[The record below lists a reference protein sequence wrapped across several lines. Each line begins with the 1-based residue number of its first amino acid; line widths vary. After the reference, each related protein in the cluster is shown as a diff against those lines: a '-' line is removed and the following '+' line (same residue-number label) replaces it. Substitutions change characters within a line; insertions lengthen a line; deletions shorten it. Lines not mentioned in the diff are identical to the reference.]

1 MGWAAFLAL
10 AGSVAW
16 RHPNVYLEFS
26 GIAPPYLDPELI
38 RYLNTPILADKE
50 HFGTWL
56 AAPTQG
62 GQALSSPSCRQ
73 YRVIGRGHPR
83 NDLTSLC

>member
-1 MGWAAFLAL
+1 VGWAAFLAL

-38 RYLNTPILADKE
+38 RYLNNPILADKGL
-50 HFGTWL
+50 FGT
-56 AAPTQG
+56 
-62 GQALSSPSCRQ
+62 
-73 YRVIGRGHPR
+73 
-83 NDLTSLC
+83 

>member
-26 GIAPPYLDPELI
+26 GIAPRYLDPELI
-38 RYLNTPILADKE
+38 RYLNTPILADKGL
-50 HFGTWL
+50 FGT
-56 AAPTQG
+56 
-62 GQALSSPSCRQ
+62 
-73 YRVIGRGHPR
+73 
-83 NDLTSLC
+83 